1 MIDEAEKSVWKCF
14 CSFILTLQIGCAKF
28 TEAYAHVHAK
38 QGQSIQSPTP
48 SSNCATYLCIF
59 VGFSVHYDGTS
70 VEWQYKQY
78 LSIKPDKSSF
88 PD

>member
-14 CSFILTLQIGCAKF
+14 YSFILTLQIGCAKF

-38 QGQSIQSPTP
+38 QRDGVFSACVLPVQTVPHP
-48 SSNCATYLCIF
+48 CIF

-70 VEWQYKQY
+70 VEWQ
-78 LSIKPDKSSF
+78 
-88 PD
+88 